1 MAAGKPSKIGDFFI
15 AMLAKLRYSVNGVL
29 YIDWALGEGSSSLN
43 TRQQT
48 IIPKLADYG
57 HYAQPY
63 LSRQNGWTIGT
74 SYAEMATYV
83 TQSYDYD
90 TGSSESYGHYGDRRY
105 REEPLFGKGR
115 DGYRRK
121 KSTAR

>member
-1 MAAGKPSKIGDFFI
+1 
-15 AMLAKLRYSVNGVL
+15 MLAKLRYSVNGVL

-90 TGSSESYGHYGDRRY
+90 TGN
-105 REEPLFGKGR
+105 PWMPK
-115 DGYRRK
+115 RRK
-121 KSTAR
+121 QSCCTFRTGRSLTGCALRRIVCRRK